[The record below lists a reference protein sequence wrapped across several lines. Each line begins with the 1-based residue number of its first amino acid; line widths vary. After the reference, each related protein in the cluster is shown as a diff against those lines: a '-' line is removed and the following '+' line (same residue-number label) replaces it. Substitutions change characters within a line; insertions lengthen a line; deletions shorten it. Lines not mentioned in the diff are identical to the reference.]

1 LLGGSSFQVTAPIFC
16 FSILSAIVSGILSF
30 FLDDDDDDYDEDFVV
45 GCWLNADNGID
56 SMCRLR
62 GCLFV
67 GSRSDMW
74 KCNPGCFL
82 DL

>member
-1 LLGGSSFQVTAPIFC
+1 VSNFLH
-16 FSILSAIVSGILSF
+16 AIV
-30 FLDDDDDDYDEDFVV
+30 V
-45 GCWLNADNGID
+45 GRWLNADGID
-56 SMCRLR
+56 SMCCRLR

-67 GSRSDMW
+67 GSQSDMW